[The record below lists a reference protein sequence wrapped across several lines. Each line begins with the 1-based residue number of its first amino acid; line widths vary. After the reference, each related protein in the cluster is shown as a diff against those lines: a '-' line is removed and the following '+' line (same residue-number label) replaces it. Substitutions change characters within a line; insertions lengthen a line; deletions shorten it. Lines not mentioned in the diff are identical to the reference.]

1 MFLFDILTKLD
12 DDAMDEQQAA
22 RALATHIN
30 PLLIATALIEIR
42 KQRNNWRERYIA
54 QKETP

>member
-12 DDAMDEQQAA
+12 DGAMDEQQAA